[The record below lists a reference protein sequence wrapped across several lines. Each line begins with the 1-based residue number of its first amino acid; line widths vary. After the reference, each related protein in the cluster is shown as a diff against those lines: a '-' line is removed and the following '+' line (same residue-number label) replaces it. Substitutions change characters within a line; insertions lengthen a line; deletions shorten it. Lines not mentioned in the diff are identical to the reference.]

1 MNKESLKSKEI
12 LKRTAEVVLD
22 QMLHNVPNLKR
33 LYLDITWYK
42 VSSFNWV
49 ARVSLENFELLDLA

>member
-22 QMLHNVPNLKR
+22 QMLRNVPNLKR